1 VCISYSVKEL
11 NRNRTVD
18 CIASGTI
25 GQLGAEIN
33 LVRRKTNDHCRHC
46 NLMRNNASSCGA
58 SLKAFS
64 ASLPSNTVSSE
75 SVLVSYRLISLCFVA
90 IFNELITGS
99 RKYAGILCV
108 ISSLYKSKSKCH
120 ITLEEVNE

>member
-1 VCISYSVKEL
+1 VIGLGSYCVCISYSVKEL
-11 NRNRTVD
+11 NRKRTVD

-75 SVLVSYRLISLCFVA
+75 SVLVSYRLISLCFCGH
-90 IFNELITGS
+90 F
-99 RKYAGILCV
+99 
-108 ISSLYKSKSKCH
+108 
-120 ITLEEVNE
+120 